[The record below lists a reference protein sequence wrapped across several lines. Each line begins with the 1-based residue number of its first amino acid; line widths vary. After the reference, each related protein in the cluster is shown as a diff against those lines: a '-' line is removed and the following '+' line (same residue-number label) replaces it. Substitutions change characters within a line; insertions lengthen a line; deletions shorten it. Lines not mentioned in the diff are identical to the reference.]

1 MTHPRITAIL
11 FLLLLVGSFS
21 WLSINALS
29 LLKPSFSYGANGGR
43 IERVEGKIVAIGA
56 GKDFVLE
63 TTSGQ
68 RMHFQCSN
76 ACTPSLPH
84 IQRQFHEQADTFVY
98 YVNGPHHSLLALD
111 VD

>member
-1 MTHPRITAIL
+1 MTYPRITAML
-11 FLLLLVGSFS
+11 FLLLLIGSFS
-21 WLSINALS
+21 WLCINALG
-29 LLKPSFSYGANGGR
+29 LLEPSFSYGANGGR
-43 IERVEGKIVAIGA
+43 IERVEGKIIAIGA

-76 ACTPSLPH
+76 ACTSSFPH
-84 IQRQFHEQADTFVY
+84 IQRHLDEHADTFVY
-98 YVNGPHHSLLALD
+98 YVDGSRHSLLALN